1 VTGKP
6 RDALGTGKD
15 VTVAEMEASL
25 LATVAVNETTG
36 RELAL
41 QRALTVRDA
50 LIARGLSAER
60 LFLAAPQVGP
70 VLEGGSRPQVRM
82 MITGP

>member
-1 VTGKP
+1 
-6 RDALGTGKD
+6 
-15 VTVAEMEASL
+15 
-25 LATVAVNETTG
+25 
-36 RELAL
+36 
-41 QRALTVRDA
+41 VRDA

-70 VLEGGSRPQVRM
+70 VVEGGSRPQVRM

>member
-1 VTGKP
+1 
-6 RDALGTGKD
+6 
-15 VTVAEMEASL
+15 
-25 LATVAVNETTG
+25 
-36 RELAL
+36 L

-70 VLEGGSRPQVRM
+70 VVEGGSRPQVRM